1 MRSWRHSSSAG
12 AEHRANSLG
21 GHEGNADPARRNHDD
36 GADADVGRGPLK
48 WSWRPVVGVE
58 KWTAGAF
65 AETDGIAD

>member
-1 MRSWRHSSSAG
+1 MT
-12 AEHRANSLG
+12 
-21 GHEGNADPARRNHDD
+21 